1 MINKLTDGIV
11 LGIIAGLLL
20 ATNFLYIIQTKGDN
34 DQYWNS
40 INKIQ
45 AVIKVIKLPSIFIL
59 WRVIDLHLTV
69 WTESLNSDGQ
79 QFYQYQQN
87 KQ

>member
-79 QFYQYQQN
+79 QFP
-87 KQ
+87 

>member
-40 INKIQ
+40 INNKIQ
-45 AVIKVIKLPSIFIL
+45 AVIKVIKLPSFFIL
-59 WRVIDLHLTV
+59 WRVIYLHLNV
-69 WTESLNSDGQ
+69 
-79 QFYQYQQN
+79 
-87 KQ
+87 

>member
-45 AVIKVIKLPSIFIL
+45 AVIKVIK
-59 WRVIDLHLTV
+59 
-69 WTESLNSDGQ
+69 
-79 QFYQYQQN
+79 
-87 KQ
+87 